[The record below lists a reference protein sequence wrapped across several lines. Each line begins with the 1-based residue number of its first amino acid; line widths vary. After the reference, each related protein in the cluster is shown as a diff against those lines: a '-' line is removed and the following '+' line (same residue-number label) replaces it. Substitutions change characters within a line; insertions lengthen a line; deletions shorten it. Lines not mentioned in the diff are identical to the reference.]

1 MRHPWGER
9 ASAVSIVEMW
19 TSHEMNIYDY
29 QVFKAHVSHLENHA
43 IGHTLQGAKF
53 FKTMLFLRYQNRR
66 LVEWWTCAGRV
77 KGQFFREH
85 CAPKE

>member
-1 MRHPWGER
+1 
-9 ASAVSIVEMW
+9 MW

-66 LVEWWTCAGRV
+66 LVEWWTWT
-77 KGQFFREH
+77 GQRSIFFANTVR
-85 CAPKE
+85 PKSDTM